1 MPKAVTLPSVSR
13 NCNNERPTMPNG
25 SKSRRRDERERR
37 IRETLDGDEENC
49 NGFAGRKEKNKKS
62 ENKESFFG
70 FLLDFVVE
78 TGIGWG

>member
-1 MPKAVTLPSVSR
+1 
-13 NCNNERPTMPNG
+13 MPNG

-37 IRETLDGDEENC
+37 ILETLDGDAENC
-49 NGFAGRKEKNKKS
+49 NGFAGRGEEKKR

>member
-1 MPKAVTLPSVSR
+1 MTLPSVSR
-13 NCNNERPTMPNG
+13 QVRNNEREPTMPNRQQEQKKG
-25 SKSRRRDERERR
+25 SSEKGAYC
-37 IRETLDGDEENC
+37 ETLDGDAENC
-49 NGFAGRKEKNKKS
+49 NGFAGRGEEKKR